1 MTAPIARS
9 TRSWSRF
16 RYPDTLIG
24 FGIQLAVLV
33 FIAYAAVHLD
43 VKFERLSELFARVWT
58 LLAERYWP
66 PNLNLLTTPRYLRAV
81 LDTMQMAYLGL
92 LFGILFAMPLA
103 WFSARNVTPS
113 RRLLYPAA
121 RLIVMACRAVHEMI
135 WTILFVSILGFGLL
149 AGVIALTLFCIGF
162 AAKLFAEE
170 VEAIDPGP
178 VEAIR
183 ASGANELQVF
193 VYAVLPQVRV
203 AWTGIAIYTWD
214 VAFRAATVVGFFGA
228 GGMGWYLQRYV
239 QQLDN
244 QRVAAVLL
252 SIVALVLVSEI
263 ASAFA
268 RARIAR
274 GS

>member
-1 MTAPIARS
+1 MRSAARPA
-9 TRSWSRF
+9 RRWSRF
-16 RYPDTLIG
+16 RYPDTLIS
-24 FGIQLAVLV
+24 FAIQLAVLV
-33 FIAYAAVHLD
+33 FIAYAAIHLD
-43 VKFERLSELFARVWT
+43 VKFERLVELFSRVWA

-66 PNLNLLTTPRYLRAV
+66 PNLSLLTTPRFLRAV
-81 LDTMQMAYLGL
+81 LDTMEMAYLGML
-92 LFGILFAMPLA
+92 LGVLFAIPLA
-103 WFSARNVTPS
+103 WLSARNVTPS
-113 RRLLYPAA
+113 RRVLYPAA
-121 RLIVMACRAVHEMI
+121 RMIVMACRAVHEMI
-135 WTILFVSILGFGLL
+135 WTILFVSILGFGML

-203 AWTGIAIYTWD
+203 AWTGIVIYTWD

-263 ASAFA
+263 ASAVA

>member
-1 MTAPIARS
+1 MTAGNPALR
-9 TRSWSRF
+9 RWSRF
-16 RYPDTLIG
+16 RYPDTLISSA
-24 FGIQLAVLV
+24 IRLAVLV
-33 FIAYAAVHLD
+33 FIAYSAVHLD
-43 VKFERLSELFARVWT
+43 VKFERLAELFSRVWA

-66 PNLNLLTTPRYLRAV
+66 PNLNLLTTPRFLRAV
-81 LDTMQMAYLGL
+81 LDTMEMAYLGM
-92 LFGILFAMPLA
+92 LFGVLFAIPLA

-113 RRLLYPAA
+113 RRVLYPAA

-135 WTILFVSILGFGLL
+135 WTILFVSILGFGML

-183 ASGANELQVF
+183 ANGANELQVF
-193 VYAVLPQVRV
+193 VYAVLPQVRT
-203 AWTGIAIYTWD
+203 AWTGIVIYTWD

-263 ASAFA
+263 TSAVA